1 MASKFANPDLKTTFT
16 AWLSRD
22 GQQQLSILLTGK
34 TGVGKSRLV
43 NALVGNGVA
52 LEGQQKKPC
61 TATVNEYRTVVND
74 TQVLVWDSPG
84 LQDGKCNE
92 QLYLEDMR
100 EKLHEGLDLMIY
112 CIKMDDKRFHK
123 DDKDAIRTLTREFGK
138 NLWKNSV
145 IALTFA
151 NKIDDPDEGDEREYF
166 LRDLKFWKNE
176 IGQFLASDSVLE
188 LNSTI
193 RDEIPVVPVGIAKKL
208 CLPTIEDWFANFW
221 LICYRRM
228 KISSRV
234 ALLRINKDRCK
245 FPDSRRLDAI
255 CGSAEMTST
264 LTSESAEREEIP
276 DEIPLNQEQHKQFWS
291 LTWEAFK
298 LYCINILKR
307 PDLVGGAVSVGV
319 LLMLLEIKLK

>member
-1 MASKFANPDLKTTFT
+1 MTSKYSNPDLKTTFT
-16 AWLSRD
+16 SWLSRD

-43 NALVGNGVA
+43 NALVGKRVA

-74 TQVLVWDSPG
+74 TEILVWDSPG

-100 EKLHEGLDLMIY
+100 EKVHELDLMIY
-112 CIKMDDKRFHK
+112 CIKMDDKRFHE

-138 NLWKNSV
+138 NLWKNAV

-151 NKIDDPDEGDEREYF
+151 NKIDDPDGGDEREYF
-166 LRDLKFWKNE
+166 SRDLRFWQDE
-176 IGQFLASDSVLE
+176 IDQFLACDSLLE
-188 LNSTI
+188 LDSTI
-193 RDEIPVVPVGIAKKL
+193 RDGIPLVPVGITKKL
-208 CLPTIEDWFANFW
+208 CLPTIENWFTNFW
-221 LICYRRM
+221 LICYQRM

-234 ALLRINKDRCK
+234 ALLRINKNRCK
-245 FPDSRRLDAI
+245 LPDSSRLDVI
-255 CGSAEMTST
+255 CSSAQMTSM
-264 LTSESAEREEIP
+264 LACESTEHEEIP
-276 DEIPLNQEQHKQFWS
+276 DEIPFNQEQHKQFWS

-307 PDLVGGAVSVGV
+307 PDLVGGAVGVGV
-319 LLMLLEIKLK
+319 LLMFFGIKLK

>member
-1 MASKFANPDLKTTFT
+1 MASKYSNLDLKTTFT
-16 AWLSRD
+16 SWLSKD

-43 NALVGNGVA
+43 NALVGER
-52 LEGQQKKPC
+52 LKKPR

-100 EKLHEGLDLMIY
+100 EKLHEGLDLIIY
-112 CIKMDDKRFHK
+112 CIKMDDKRFHE
-123 DDKDAIRTLTREFGK
+123 DDKEAIRTMTREFGK
-138 NLWKNSV
+138 DLWKNAV

-151 NKIDDPDEGDEREYF
+151 NKIDDPDGGNEREYF
-166 LRDLKFWKNE
+166 SNDMKFWQQE
-176 IGQFLASDSVLE
+176 IDHFLACDSILE
-188 LNSTI
+188 LDSTI
-193 RDEIPVVPVGIAKKL
+193 RYEIPLVPVGIAKKR
-208 CLPTIEDWFANFW
+208 CLPTIEDWFSNFW

-234 ALLRINKDRCK
+234 ALLRINQNRCK
-245 FPDSRRLDAI
+245 TPDSSRLDAV
-255 CGSAEMTST
+255 CGLAEMTST
-264 LTSESAEREEIP
+264 LACESAGREEIP
-276 DEIPLNQEQHKQFWS
+276 DEILFNQEQHKQFWS

-298 LYCINILKR
+298 LYCSNILKR
-307 PDLVGGAVSVGV
+307 PDLVGGTVGVGV
-319 LLMLLEIKLK
+319 LLMFLGIKLK